1 MKMKRNTLNKVTD
14 WVEKIEVWISNKK
27 PSNKYLRIAY
37 YFLTGMILFMFTIP
51 LALIAATFL
60 LAVIIALVLLLAYLL
75 INFSYVRIIVA
86 LLVCLMFLITFSLI
100 GYFEFGDD

>member
-1 MKMKRNTLNKVTD
+1 MVNKIID
-14 WVEKIEVWISNKK
+14 GIEKFKVRISNKK

-37 YFLTGMILFMFTIP
+37 YFLTGMTLFMFTIP

-60 LAVIIALVLLLAYLL
+60 LTVIIALVLLLAYLL
-75 INFSYVRIIVA
+75 VNFSYVRIIVA

>member
-1 MKMKRNTLNKVTD
+1 MFNKIAD
-14 WVEKIEVWISNKK
+14 WIYKFKVWISNKK

-51 LALIAATFL
+51 LALIAATFFFT
-60 LAVIIALVLLLAYLL
+60 VIIALVLLLAHLL
-75 INFSYVRIIVA
+75 INFSFVRIIMA

>member
-1 MKMKRNTLNKVTD
+1 MFNKVAD
-14 WVEKIEVWISNKK
+14 WIYKFKVWISNKN

-37 YFLTGMILFMFTIP
+37 YFLTGMTLFMFTIP

-60 LAVIIALVLLLAYLL
+60 LTVIIALVLLLAYLL
-75 INFSYVRIIVA
+75 VNFSYVRIIVA

-100 GYFEFGDD
+100 GYFEFGDF